1 MGYDASVGGY
11 EQGAVLALPQ
21 VVVAHQLFHAFV
33 AEAELQ
39 LLVEA
44 VAFYYF
50 AEKRLGFVE
59 IERQEA
65 YAGIGLPL
73 YPCRVAVNG
82 LARRSVGGRP
92 EVEQYIFAAAAHA

>member
-50 AEKRLGFVE
+50 AEKRL
-59 IERQEA
+59 
-65 YAGIGLPL
+65 
-73 YPCRVAVNG
+73 
-82 LARRSVGGRP
+82 
-92 EVEQYIFAAAAHA
+92 